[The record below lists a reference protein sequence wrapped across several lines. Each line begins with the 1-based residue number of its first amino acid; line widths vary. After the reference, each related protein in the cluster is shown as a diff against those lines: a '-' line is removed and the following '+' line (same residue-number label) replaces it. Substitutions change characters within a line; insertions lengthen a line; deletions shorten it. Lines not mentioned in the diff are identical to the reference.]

1 MLVVDSGNYGQGDAG
16 HTGFSETGGAC
27 LYSAVLAPQASAPM
41 SMFSNQVRLLRD
53 SEGRQV
59 TPRRLSGFAQR
70 A

>member
-1 MLVVDSGNYGQGDAG
+1 MALSFNTRCMLQIA
-16 HTGFSETGGAC
+16 GGA
-27 LYSAVLAPQASAPM
+27 LLTLLAACQSGQPSPRTITIQ
-41 SMFSNQVRLLRD
+41 LLRD